1 MVRDELITYDSL
13 IATFKTANMPFQ
25 AGWCEGTQS
34 YLVALKGL
42 GDVFIFEFEED
53 GSFKS
58 IDRQGCFIEEV
69 K

>member
-1 MVRDELITYDSL
+1 MHNELITYDSL
-13 IATFKTANMPFQ
+13 VATLKIAEIPMQ

-42 GDVFIFEFEED
+42 DDVFIFEFEED

-58 IDRQGCFIEEV
+58 LSREGCFTEEL